1 MSEEVRRKILQMLYD
16 GKDDATQ
23 ALEGEDIAKLLGK
36 PWYEVK
42 PEVETLQEEGFITAT
57 QTINVNNNNRTYHFL
72 KITTEG
78 IKHLKLP
85 QIPGVRPISIFI
97 SSPGDVADE
106 RNSATRVIHQLNGLN
121 SIASR
126 YVLRV
131 LRFEEVVP
139 GEIGQPPQST
149 IDRYMQAAHADI
161 FIGILSQR
169 MGEPV
174 LDQNTGERYQSGT
187 EYEFMSAYRSNQ
199 QYGKP
204 YILLYRG
211 MKPLP
216 ADLNQEQWSR
226 VNAFFKRFEGINA
239 ELKGL
244 PKTYTSVDDFEA
256 SLLHDL
262 DTLLAKNDF

>member
-1 MSEEVRRKILQMLYD
+1 MASK
-16 GKDDATQ
+16 
-23 ALEGEDIAKLLGK
+23 
-36 PWYEVK
+36 
-42 PEVETLQEEGFITAT
+42 TARGT
-57 QTINVNNNNRTYHFL
+57 AFR
-72 KITTEG
+72 G
-78 IKHLKLP
+78 
-85 QIPGVRPISIFI
+85 R
-97 SSPGDVADE
+97 